1 MPDPT
6 PQSTMREATRFDPTA
21 LLELFILDGTNIG
34 MQSVFYFCSA
44 TNANMLPVV
53 FNGVTYTP
61 FPIQMSEASYD
72 GKGQLPRPKIT
83 ASNINGFMSALLL
96 ENDDLTGAVL
106 TRRRVFARFIDAVNF
121 PGDISPY
128 SPDPTAAYPDEPWV
142 VNRKISENQQYVQW
156 ELSSPLELQNVK
168 LPRRQI
174 IANVCASP
182 VKYRDVRTCGY
193 SGVPVAD
200 SANRTFVGYY
210 GMGGLLNDQGSYDSG
225 YNYVEGDYVT
235 VYSSLPQLSSV
246 PIVYVRNSYQ
256 AGTIAGISPVGN
268 PSHWIGDFCSK
279 NCASCALRFAGQPL
293 RFGGFPGVSRSN
305 WISNA

>member
-21 LLELFILDGTNIG
+21 LISLYILDGTNIG

-44 TNANMLPVV
+44 TNANMMPVV

-61 FPIQMSEASYD
+61 FPIEMSEASLD

-121 PGDISPY
+121 PGSISPY
-128 SPDPTAAYPDEPWV
+128 SPDPTAASPDEPWV

-156 ELSSPLELQNVK
+156 ELSSSLELQNVK

-174 IANVCASP
+174 IANVCAAP
-182 VKYRDVRTCGY
+182 WKYRDARTCGY
-193 SGVPVAD
+193 SGIPVAD
-200 SANRTFVGYY
+200 SANRTFVDYY
-210 GMGGLLNDQGSYDSG
+210 GMTVTDTGAYDAG
-225 YNYVEGDYVT
+225 TTYDRGDACF
-235 VYSSLPQLSSV
+235 VYSSLPQLSG
-246 PIVYVRNSYQ
+246 IKVYYVCLND
-256 AGTIAGISPVGN
+256 GTVGVNPVGN
-268 PSHWIGDFCSK
+268 PGAFVADACAK
-279 NCASCALRFAGQPL
+279 NCAACVIRFPNQPL
-293 RFGGFPGVSRSN
+293 RIAAFPGVSRAN
-305 WISNA
+305 WVNS